1 MDYTY
6 DYNAII
12 SQMKNDVDFSRD
24 YYAIS
29 EKEDTYDVTETE
41 YTNDYFSK
49 DASSYEYAE
58 VSAEKPD
65 KTGKKVQD
73 LESNL
78 NYLMTSYKKMRKQLS
93 LYSGLETEQELSSGS
108 TEVYKLPNKEEA
120 SYDILKNY
128 KYNYYDET

>member
-1 MDYTY
+1 M
-6 DYNAII
+6 
-12 SQMKNDVDFSRD
+12 DFSRD

-65 KTGKKVQD
+65 KTSKKVQD

-93 LYSGLETEQELSSGS
+93 LYSVS
-108 TEVYKLPNKEEA
+108 KLICSFGPTFGIA
-120 SYDILKNY
+120 CLLFGYFSA
-128 KYNYYDET
+128 